1 MKDFLRFLFETIKMA
16 ALAFLIVFP
25 IRYFLFQPFVVSG
38 DSMCPSFE
46 DGDYLLIDELSFR
59 IRQPERGEVIV
70 FHAPINPSARYIKRI
85 IGLPNETIEIKEG
98 RVIIFNE
105 EGATWILDESVYLS
119 DSLQTNGDFKITL
132 GQEEYFMMGDNRRF
146 SSDSR
151 TWGALPK
158 KNIVGRTMLRAWPF
172 NNLALIKAP
181 QYELLDMGEPVSAE

>member
-1 MKDFLRFLFETIKMA
+1 MKDFLKFLFETIKMA
-16 ALAFLIVFP
+16 GLAFLIVFP

-38 DSMCPSFE
+38 SSMYPSFE

-98 RVIIFNE
+98 RVIISNE
-105 EGATWILDESVYLS
+105 EGVAWILDESVYLS
-119 DSLQTNGDFKITL
+119 NSLQTNGDFKVTL
-132 GQEEYFMMGDNRRF
+132 GQEEYFMMGDNRGF

-151 TWGALPK
+151 TWGVLPK
-158 KNIVGRTMLRAWPF
+158 ENIVGRTILRAWPF
-172 NNLALIKAP
+172 DSLALIKAP
-181 QYELLDMGEPVSAE
+181 QYKLLNSVSY